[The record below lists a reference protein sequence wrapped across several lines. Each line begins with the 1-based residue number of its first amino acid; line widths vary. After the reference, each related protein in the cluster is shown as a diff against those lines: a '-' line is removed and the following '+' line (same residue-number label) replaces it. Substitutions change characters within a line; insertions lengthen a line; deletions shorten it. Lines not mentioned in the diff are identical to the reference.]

1 MCVAK
6 GFGYGKAVME
16 LAEIKTRIDEIGV
29 RLGEISREQL
39 DSGYALARAQGVD
52 TLAGISI
59 DPFTAWA
66 RRMRELNIEAQELIA
81 ERKSLRAAK
90 RESRACACDCH

>member
-1 MCVAK
+1 
-6 GFGYGKAVME
+6 ME
-16 LAEIKTRIDEIGV
+16 LTELKARIDEIGV

-39 DSGYALARAQGVD
+39 DTGYALARAQGVD

-66 RRMRELNIEAQELIA
+66 RRMRELNIESQELIA
-81 ERKSLRAAK
+81 ERKKLRAVK
-90 RESRACACDCH
+90 RESQGCACACH